1 MKTYLKYSGRKS
13 CLVELKDLIIMK
25 LTNIKKDSISNI
37 DIYIYFLFFCFFLF
51 LSLMCFIGFLHY
63 NGLQKQLPISLNLL

>member
-1 MKTYLKYSGRKS
+1 MKTYLKYSGTKS
-13 CLVELKDLIIMK
+13 CLVELKDLITMK
-25 LTNIKKDSISNI
+25 LTNIKKDSISHI
-37 DIYIYFLFFCFFLF
+37 DIYIYIFCFFVFLF

>member
-1 MKTYLKYSGRKS
+1 M
-13 CLVELKDLIIMK
+13 ELKDLITMK
-25 LTNIKKDSISNI
+25 LTNIKKNSVSHI
-37 DIYIYFLFFCFFLF
+37 DIYIFFVFLF

>member
-1 MKTYLKYSGRKS
+1 MKTYLKYSGTKY
-13 CLVELKDLIIMK
+13 CLVELKDLITMK
-25 LTNIKKDSISNI
+25 LTNIKKNSISHI
-37 DIYIYFLFFCFFLF
+37 DIYIFFVFLF

>member
-1 MKTYLKYSGRKS
+1 MKTYLKYSGTKS
-13 CLVELKDLIIMK
+13 CLVELKDLITIK
-25 LTNIKKDSISNI
+25 LTNIKKNSISHI
-37 DIYIYFLFFCFFLF
+37 DIYIYIVFLF

>member
-1 MKTYLKYSGRKS
+1 MKTYLKYSGTKS
-13 CLVELKDLIIMK
+13 CLVELKDLITMK
-25 LTNIKKDSISNI
+25 LTNIKKNSISHI
-37 DIYIYFLFFCFFLF
+37 DIYIFFVFLF

>member
-1 MKTYLKYSGRKS
+1 MKTYLKYSGTKS
-13 CLVELKDLIIMK
+13 CLVELKDLFTMK
-25 LTNIKKDSISNI
+25 LTNIKKNSISHI
-37 DIYIYFLFFCFFLF
+37 DIYIFFVFLF